1 MTMYVFL
8 ESLFNALRLFF
19 LVNPDVLDI
28 TLLTLRVSGTA
39 VLLGSIAGIP
49 TGAYLGLREWRGK
62 KTTIRIVNLILRSI
76 INTFMGLPPV
86 VVGLVVFLLLRYE
99 GPLGFLGLVFTPTAM
114 IITQL
119 ILVIPIT
126 IGVTISAVGGVDKA
140 IREKALSL
148 GATNREAAFAVL
160 KEAKIGLLTAVIVAF
175 GAAISEVGGIMIA
188 GGNIWLKTSTLT
200 TEIVDAV
207 QVGEYELALTL
218 GVILLAIAFAINIIL
233 TILQIREAKH

>member
-1 MTMYVFL
+1 
-8 ESLFNALRLFF
+8 
-19 LVNPDVLDI
+19 
-28 TLLTLRVSGTA
+28 
-39 VLLGSIAGIP
+39 
-49 TGAYLGLREWRGK
+49 
-62 KTTIRIVNLILRSI
+62 
-76 INTFMGLPPV
+76 
-86 VVGLVVFLLLRYE
+86 
-99 GPLGFLGLVFTPTAM
+99 GFLGLVFTPTAM

-126 IGVTISAVGGVDKA
+126 VGVTISAVGGVDKA
-140 IREKALSL
+140 IRDKALSL